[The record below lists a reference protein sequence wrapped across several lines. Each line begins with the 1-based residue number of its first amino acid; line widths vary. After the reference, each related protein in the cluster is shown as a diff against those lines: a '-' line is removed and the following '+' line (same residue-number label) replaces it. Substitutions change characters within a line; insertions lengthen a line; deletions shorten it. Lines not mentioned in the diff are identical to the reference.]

1 MTTNVLYAGNY
12 NGSPLIS
19 IFSNP
24 DGQQGSNIPLSAPTQ
39 YLDRIY
45 FDSRFQYFNIVYFG
59 TFTTAYDAIPIN
71 SANPTVP
78 LRSTTFKT
86 TVIHNS
92 GYAPAAILIDYDS
105 REVIGA
111 QTYIQ
116 TVNQSYR
123 IAALH
128 MDTEKFYIRER
139 YYVLGDALPA
149 ITRRYAI
156 GVFEHP
162 ATVPSL

>member
-12 NGSPLIS
+12 NGSPLVS

-45 FDSRFQYFNIVYFG
+45 FDSRFQYFNIVYYG
-59 TFTTAYDAIPIN
+59 TFTTAYNAIPIN
-71 SANPTVP
+71 SADSTVA
-78 LRSTTFKT
+78 LKSTSFKT
-86 TVIHNS
+86 TVIHNF
-92 GYAPAAILIDYDS
+92 GHAPAAILINNDS
-105 REVIGA
+105 REVIGG